1 MIKNTFIGA
10 LMFLCSAQFTTAQT
24 TTNEVAVAKNDV
36 SILGFDLPE
45 FTLKST
51 ENHLGII
58 VQNKGSEAVNS
69 LRINWND
76 GTNHIAHIQAIIEPG
91 VKKLI
96 KHPALLRYSN
106 SLEQKLTV
114 SIISVN
120 DQSDENPADNTKNT
134 KIHYV
139 TKLATKR
146 VVFEKGTGTWCGAC
160 PAGDI
165 GFKAME
171 DTYHDEFIGI
181 AVHNGDPMAMN
192 SYDTSMNLMG
202 YPGCNVD
209 RAPGNTFRDLL
220 PSFND
225 LQTAYNA
232 RKNLTV
238 PAGISLNI
246 TGTGNTANI
255 EVTATFNTDISN
267 ANYRLGVIITEDKV
281 SGTGSGWEQANYYSG
296 TNDALGGHYQNL
308 PHPVPANQMVYGH
321 VARALLGGYAGQA
334 NTVPTTITNG
344 QVVTHTFNYTIPA
357 GSTRANMHAVAVLI
371 KQDSDKLI
379 ENGEH
384 KSMDEALS
392 VNEELSI
399 NNLRIFPNPSSNAFN
414 AVFEAKKG
422 NYNITLVDMM
432 GKEVYSKRYANLF
445 GMQQITIPVNNL
457 AGGNYILSI
466 GDQKSTFSKLVV
478 VK

>member
-10 LMFLCSAQFTTAQT
+10 LLLLCSVQFTTAQT
-24 TTNEVAVAKNDV
+24 KTNKIALAKNDV
-36 SILGFDLPE
+36 SIIGFDLPE

-51 ENHLGII
+51 QNNLGVI
-58 VQNKGSEAVNS
+58 VQNNGSETVTS
-69 LRINWND
+69 LKINWND
-76 GTNHIAHIQAIIEPG
+76 GTNHIARIQVILEPG
-91 VKKLI
+91 EQKVV
-96 KHPALLRYSN
+96 KHPTLLRYGN
-106 SLEQKLTV
+106 SLEQKLTISV
-114 SIISVN
+114 ISVN
-120 DQSDENPADNTKNT
+120 DMQDENPNDNTQET
-134 KIHYV
+134 QIHYV

-181 AVHNGDPMAMN
+181 AVHNGDPMGMS
-192 SYDTSMNLMG
+192 SYDVSMNLNG

-209 RAPGNTFRDLL
+209 RAPGNSFRDLL
-220 PSFND
+220 PSFNN
-225 LQTAYNA
+225 LETAYNA
-232 RKNLTV
+232 RKSLVV
-238 PAGISLNI
+238 PAGLSLDI
-246 TGTGNTANI
+246 TGTGTTANI
-255 EVTATFNTDISN
+255 KVTATFNTDISN

-296 TNDALGGHYQNL
+296 TNDALGGYYQNL
-308 PHPVPANQMVYGH
+308 PHPVPANQMEYGH
-321 VARALLGGYAGQA
+321 VSRALLGGYAGQA

-357 GSTRANMHAVAVLI
+357 GSTRANMHAVAVLV
-371 KQDSDKLI
+371 KQDTNKLI

-392 VNEELSI
+392 VNEEPTI
-399 NNLRIFPNPSSNAFN
+399 NNLRVFPNPANDAFN
-414 AVFEAKKG
+414 MIFEAKKG
-422 NYNITLVDMM
+422 NYSVTLVDMT
-432 GKEVYSKRYANLF
+432 GKEVYNKSYSNLF
-445 GMQQITIPVNNL
+445 GMQEITIPVAQL
-457 AGGNYILSI
+457 AGGNYIISI